1 MNKELI
7 LVFVYS
13 IILIVLLFLSMF
25 FSSSD
30 MVYGSVNLA
39 KLEKISREK
48 PNKKGNKLAYKLA
61 KDYDQT
67 ISTIL

>member
-39 KLEKISREK
+39 KLEKISMIK
-48 PNKKGNKLAYKLA
+48 PYLQFYYAM
-61 KDYDQT
+61 
-67 ISTIL
+67 ILLMLVLILYRL